1 MMRGPRERKNQSL
14 GPHGQIDVAH
24 PRDRRRRH
32 ERFHVQIRVR
42 QNVHRAIVTA
52 ALGLGLTCVPTIGQ
66 AQDSD
71 LAAPAVTPLPGSTP
85 APALSTTNEI
95 VAAGEPIEARHPSIS
110 PVSETMPSQRLGV
123 LLPLYASFAGLQAL
137 DAHSTM
143 RALQNGGTER
153 NPLLGDIASQ
163 PAALFAL
170 KAGVTASTILLTE
183 RLRPNNRAAAI
194 ALMAAL
200 DSFYAMVVVHNYR
213 VAR

>member
-1 MMRGPRERKNQSL
+1 MIRGRHERRNRSL
-14 GPHGQIDVAH
+14 GAREQTDVAH
-24 PRDRRRRH
+24 PRVRRRRH

-42 QNVHRAIVTA
+42 QNVHRVFVAA
-52 ALGLGLTCVPTIGQ
+52 ALGLTCLPTIGQ
-66 AQDSD
+66 AQESS
-71 LAAPAVTPLPGSTP
+71 LAAHAVTPLLGSTP
-85 APALSTTNEI
+85 APALSTVNDI
-95 VAAGEPIEARHPSIS
+95 VSAEPIEAQYPSIS
-110 PVSETMPSQRLGV
+110 PVSETLPSPRIGV

-143 RALQNGGTER
+143 RALENGGTER
-153 NPLLGDIASQ
+153 NPLLGDLAGQ

-183 RLRPNNRAAAI
+183 RLRPKHRVAAI